1 MDAFLDFLG
10 LYRSD
15 VAKDGSCLFR
25 VVSEQVRFMNNNIDY
40 FSEFF
45 LIILALL

>member
-25 VVSEQVRFMNNNIDY
+25 VVSEQVSVVNII
-40 FSEFF
+40 
-45 LIILALL
+45 LIIYNIFPAVFYLM